1 MRSASPHIT
10 DTLRP
15 IAAPRGSAV
24 ALGYFDGVHLGH
36 RAVIGAAVAAA
47 RRAGLTPAVF
57 TFELAEGNT
66 LKGGRLLSRS
76 EKYRRMTELGARE
89 ILAPPFAAF
98 CALTPEDFVEQ
109 VLVGC
114 FAAKA
119 VFCGDN
125 FTFGARAAGDVE
137 RLRALCAPHGIA
149 VTVVEMAQYG
159 GRTVSSTRIRAALE
173 EGRLDDANA
182 MLGAPYAIDWT
193 VRHGRGIGTSR
204 LGTPTINQN
213 YPAGTLQPCCGV
225 YLTRI
230 RLQGRWWPAAT
241 GISRRP
247 TVEAAGAPVS
257 CETYVPGFSGDVYGQ
272 NPTLE
277 FHKYLCPVRK
287 FSSLQALAD
296 LITTAAAQ
304 SCAYFRAVQPE
315 TADLQPAPDGV

>member
-1 MRSASPHIT
+1 M
-10 DTLRP
+10 
-15 IAAPRGSAV
+15 
-24 ALGYFDGVHLGH
+24 
-36 RAVIGAAVAAA
+36 
-47 RRAGLTPAVF
+47 
-57 TFELAEGNT
+57 
-66 LKGGRLLSRS
+66 
-76 EKYRRMTELGARE
+76 
-89 ILAPPFAAF
+89 
-98 CALTPEDFVEQ
+98 
-109 VLVGC
+109 
-114 FAAKA
+114 
-119 VFCGDN
+119 
-125 FTFGARAAGDVE
+125 
-137 RLRALCAPHGIA
+137 
-149 VTVVEMAQYG
+149 
-159 GRTVSSTRIRAALE
+159 
-173 EGRLDDANA
+173 DDANA
-182 MLGAPYAIDWT
+182 MLGATYAIYWT
-193 VRHGRGIGTSR
+193 VRHGRGSGTSR

>member
-76 EKYRRMTELGARE
+76 EKYRRMAELGARE

-241 GISRRP
+241 GIGRRP
-247 TVEAAGAPVS
+247 TVDDSAKAAVT
-257 CETYVPGFSGDVYGQ
+257 CETYVPDFSGDVYGRR
-272 NPTLE
+272 PRLE
-277 FHKYLCPVRK
+277 FHRYLCPIRK
-287 FSSLQALAD
+287 FDSMQALSD
-296 LITTAAAQ
+296 LIRDAARQ
-304 SCAYFRAVQPE
+304 SQAYFSAQAE
-315 TADLQPAPDGV
+315 Q

>member
-76 EKYRRMTELGARE
+76 EKYRRMAELGARE

-193 VRHGRGIGTSR
+193 VRHGKGVGTSR

-230 RLQGRWWPAAT
+230 RLQDRWWPAAT

-247 TVEAAGAPVS
+247 TVDKAGAPVS
-257 CETYVPGFSGDVYGQ
+257 CETYVPGFSGDVYGT

-277 FHKYLCPVRK
+277 FHKYLCPIRK
-287 FSSLQALAD
+287 FDSLQALSD
-296 LITTAAAQ
+296 LITTAAAR
-304 SCAYFRAVQPE
+304 SCAYFQGLEDRI
-315 TADLQPAPDGV
+315 

>member
-76 EKYRRMTELGARE
+76 EKYRRMAELGARE

-109 VLVGC
+109 VLIGC

-193 VRHGRGIGTSR
+193 VRHGKGVGTSR

-230 RLQGRWWPAAT
+230 RLQDRWWPAAT

-247 TVEAAGAPVS
+247 TVDKAGAPVS
-257 CETYVPGFSGDVYGQ
+257 CETYVPGFSGDVYGT

-277 FHKYLCPVRK
+277 FHKYLCPIRK
-287 FSSLQALAD
+287 FDSLQALSD
-296 LITTAAAQ
+296 LITTAAAR
-304 SCAYFRAVQPE
+304 SCAYFQGLEDRI
-315 TADLQPAPDGV
+315 

>member
-47 RRAGLTPAVF
+47 RCAGLTPAVF

-76 EKYRRMTELGARE
+76 EKYRRMAELGARE

-193 VRHGRGIGTSR
+193 VRHGKGVGTSR

-230 RLQGRWWPAAT
+230 RLQDRWWPAAT

-247 TVEAAGAPVS
+247 TVDKAGAPVS
-257 CETYVPGFSGDVYGQ
+257 CETYVPGFSGDVYGT

-277 FHKYLCPVRK
+277 FHKYLCPIRK
-287 FSSLQALAD
+287 FDSLQALSD
-296 LITTAAAQ
+296 LITTAAAR
-304 SCAYFRAVQPE
+304 SCAYFQGLEDRI
-315 TADLQPAPDGV
+315 

>member
-1 MRSASPHIT
+1 MSTILLVEDNPHIMKINAEAL
-10 DTLRP
+10 TLYGYEVLQAATAKACRQAMEWHPVDLVVLDIMLPDGDGVQLCRELKENYRVP
-15 IAAPRGSAV
+15 ILFLS
-24 ALGYFDGVHLGH
+24 ALGESRDV
-36 RAVIGAAVAAA
+36 V
-47 RRAGLTPAVF
+47 
-57 TFELAEGNT
+57 EG
-66 LKGGRLLSRS
+66 
-76 EKYRRMTELGARE
+76 
-89 ILAPPFAAF
+89 
-98 CALTPEDFVEQ
+98 
-109 VLVGC
+109 
-114 FAAKA
+114 
-119 VFCGDN
+119 
-125 FTFGARAAGDVE
+125 
-137 RLRALCAPHGIA
+137 LRALCAPHGIA

-173 EGRLDDANA
+173 EGRLDDANV

>member
-76 EKYRRMTELGARE
+76 EKYRRMAELGARE

-109 VLVGC
+109 VLIGC

-125 FTFGARAAGDVE
+125 FTFGARAAGDVG

-159 GRTVSSTRIRAALE
+159 GRAVSSTRIRAALE

-277 FHKYLCPVRK
+277 FHKYLCQVRK